1 MRITL
6 AGIVV
11 GAGLYWAAQHSLGL
25 GISGKGRVSG

>member
-11 GAGLYWAAQHSLGL
+11 GALLYWGVQHFTGL
-25 GISGKGRVSG
+25 GNTGKGKS